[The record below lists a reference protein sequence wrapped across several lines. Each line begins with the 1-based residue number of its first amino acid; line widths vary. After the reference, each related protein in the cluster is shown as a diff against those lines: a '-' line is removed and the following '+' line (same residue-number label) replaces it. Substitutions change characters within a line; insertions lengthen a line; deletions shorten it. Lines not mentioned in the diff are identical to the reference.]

1 MIMPSRWFAGG
12 MGLNEF
18 RQSMMNDKNI
28 RKIVDYINAK
38 ECFPQLSIGGVSYFL
53 RNSEQKETCEI
64 INVNNGVKDIDNRK
78 LNEFPVLVRYNKA
91 VKIIKKIY
99 NKNMISLSCIASA
112 LTPFGLSTSTRGQQK
127 KDKKSTITL
136 HSSAGISYIAKDEI
150 TKGLDLIDSYKVMIS
165 KTSAEHAGEPDKEG
179 KYRVIT
185 KSMKILGPKEV
196 CTHSYFIVGK
206 YNDADTAQNLLKYL
220 KTMFVRFL
228 ILQSLSGINLS
239 QNVLQFIPMQDFTN
253 DSDIDW
259 NKSIGEIDIQL
270 YNKYHLSKNERE
282 YIKQKIKPME

>member
-1 MIMPSRWFAGG
+1 
-12 MGLNEF
+12 
-18 RQSMMNDKNI
+18 
-28 RKIVDYINAK
+28 
-38 ECFPQLSIGGVSYFL
+38 
-53 RNSEQKETCEI
+53 
-64 INVNNGVKDIDNRK
+64 
-78 LNEFPVLVRYNKA
+78 
-91 VKIIKKIY
+91 
-99 NKNMISLSCIASA
+99 
-112 LTPFGLSTSTRGQQK
+112 
-127 KDKKSTITL
+127 
-136 HSSAGISYIAKDEI
+136 
-150 TKGLDLIDSYKVMIS
+150 MIS

-179 KYRVIT
+179 RYRVIT

-206 YNDADTAQNLLKYL
+206 YNDAVTALNLLKYL

-259 NKSIGEIDIQL
+259 NKSIDEIDIQL
-270 YNKYHLSKNERE
+270 YNKYHLLKNERE